1 MAREQVT
8 TVPRRQ
14 ATNNGACSRDAPGP
28 TNSLPLRGGRAA
40 PSPLLWASA
49 RFRRQAR
56 KRVTGMARPCAHNAA
71 RPHLPP
77 VPVLARRGT
86 PAPAAGLH
94 STRVLS
100 LSIRTSTTVTCSKR
114 HHIPVRA
121 GGVSGELAPSTP
133 VPVGK
138 RNLAVRSPHAR
149 TSRRRKRH
157 RVSFFGPAR
166 RVYNG
171 VFQSATLAL
180 NDLFAFLN
188 ILYCPRL

>member
-1 MAREQVT
+1 M
-8 TVPRRQ
+8 TVPP
-14 ATNNGACSRDAPGP
+14 AAGEGGTCC
-28 TNSLPLRGGRAA
+28 LRKGGRAA

-100 LSIRTSTTVTCSKR
+100 LSIRTSTTVTCSKL
-114 HHIPVRA
+114 HHILERA

-133 VPVGK
+133 VPVCK
-138 RNLAVRSPHAR
+138 RNLAFRSPHAR
-149 TSRRRKRH
+149 TSRFRKRH
-157 RVSFFGPAR
+157 RVSLARFTTVFFKFAL
-166 RVYNG
+166 
-171 VFQSATLAL
+171 QTLAL
-180 NDLFAFLN
+180 NDLFAILN